1 MIITPLILTAGMML
15 AVPDPQHRYDWVC
28 GWLDTAPTLFGVIG
42 LLPELQE
49 RGLDPASSARPIH
62 DVVDHDCP
70 QHADL
75 VDTALPLVVN

>member
-1 MIITPLILTAGMML
+1 MIAPLLAAVILATG
-15 AVPDPQHRYDWVC
+15 VPDPQHRYDWVC
-28 GWLDTAPTLFGVIG
+28 GWLDTAPTLFGVLG

-49 RGLDPASSARPIH
+49 RGLDPASSAKPIH

-75 VDTALPLVVN
+75 VDAALPLVVNR